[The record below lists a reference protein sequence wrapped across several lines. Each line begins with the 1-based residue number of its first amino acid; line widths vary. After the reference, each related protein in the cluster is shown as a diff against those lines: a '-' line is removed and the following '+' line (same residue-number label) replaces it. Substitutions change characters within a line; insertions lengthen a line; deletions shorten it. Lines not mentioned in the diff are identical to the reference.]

1 MEKKKFFLVGLWYCT
16 SHCTTYGENFFFCC
30 KAYGRTYGTVPLT
43 VPPMGKIFFF
53 CCKAYGRTYGTV
65 FLTVLHT
72 GKFFFSL
79 RPTVGATVLYGL
91 RYFLRGK
98 FFFSLWPTV
107 RPMGKNFFFSKYV
120 CINP

>member
-16 SHCTTYGENFFFCC
+16 SHCTTYGEN
-30 KAYGRTYGTVPLT
+30 
-43 VPPMGKIFFF
+43 FFF

-107 RPMGKNFFFSKYV
+107 RPMGKIFFFLKICLYQPIKTVYV
-120 CINP
+120 EKIKKK